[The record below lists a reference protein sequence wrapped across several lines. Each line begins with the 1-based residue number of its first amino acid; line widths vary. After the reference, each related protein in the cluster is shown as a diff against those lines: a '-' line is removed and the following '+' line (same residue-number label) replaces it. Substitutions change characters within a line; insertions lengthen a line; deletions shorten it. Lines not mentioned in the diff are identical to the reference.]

1 MQPFDGRAM
10 AQVIPRVPH
19 HSRCLHKARPGL
31 CFVPPYLPAGSWRTA
46 PHLVS
51 PVCSTLLTL
60 SHSPPGASVQLT
72 EQSCGSRLETLV
84 VSPIPSCST
93 QFGRPSELSAD
104 GGSLSECL
112 MSLMGDKWSSF
123 YFGSSQF
130 LGWLR
135 EKSPALLI
143 SASSKIRI

>member
-1 MQPFDGRAM
+1 MQPFDGPAM
-10 AQVIPRVPH
+10 AQVIPRVSHP
-19 HSRCLHKARPGL
+19 SRGLHKARPGL
-31 CFVPPYLPAGSWRTA
+31 CFMPPYLPARSWQTV

-51 PVCSTLLTL
+51 PLCSTLLTL

-72 EQSCGSRLETLV
+72 EQSCGSCLETLV
-84 VSPIPSCST
+84 VPPFPSCST
-93 QFGRPSELSAD
+93 QFGCPSELSAD
-104 GGSLSECL
+104 GGSLSKCL
-112 MSLMGDKWSSF
+112 MSLMGEKWSSF
-123 YFGSSQF
+123 YFGSSRF